1 MHTRATRKR
10 KRGEKVNEKLLKARI
25 VEKGFTQSEIAEKI
39 GISATAFNNKITGK
53 VDFKASEISKLSD
66 ILDIDNKDAYFFS

>member
-10 KRGEKVNEKLLKARI
+10 KRGDKVNEKLLKARI

-66 ILDIDNKDAYFFS
+66 ILDIDNKDAYFFN

>member
-1 MHTRATRKR
+1 
-10 KRGEKVNEKLLKARI
+10 VNEKLLKARI
-25 VEKGFTQSEIAEKI
+25 VEKGFTQSEIADKI

-66 ILDIDNKDAYFFS
+66 ILDIDNKDAYFFN

>member
-66 ILDIDNKDAYFFS
+66 ILDIDNKDAYFFN